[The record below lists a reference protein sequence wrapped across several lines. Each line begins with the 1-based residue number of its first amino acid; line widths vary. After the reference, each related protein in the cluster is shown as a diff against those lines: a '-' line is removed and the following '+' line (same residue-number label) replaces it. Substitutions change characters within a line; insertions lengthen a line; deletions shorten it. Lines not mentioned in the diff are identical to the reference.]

1 MNRTQ
6 HRLLSILAT
15 GAVALT
21 AGVTPAL
28 AGSDGCDDEDSCQ
41 APAQVVPAPPA
52 PVTLQAPPAP
62 EGGDTQPERSS
73 SAPAAGKK
81 QRVKAVNVAHR
92 TVANRTVANRTVAQ
106 RTVPQG
112 AVAAG
117 AGGTAPHG
125 PDSALLGL
133 GAGLVLL
140 VAGGR
145 LVAAGRS

>member
-6 HRLLSILAT
+6 YRLLSILAT

-21 AGVTPAL
+21 AGATPAL

-52 PVTLQAPPAP
+52 PVTLQSPSAPQGA
-62 EGGDTQPERSS
+62 DTQPERSS
-73 SAPAAGKK
+73 KAPRAERK
-81 QRVKAVNVAHR
+81 RVKAVNVA
-92 TVANRTVANRTVAQ
+92 NRTVARRAVAQ

-125 PDSALLGL
+125 PDGALLGL

-140 VAGGR
+140 AAGGR

>member
-6 HRLLSILAT
+6 YRLLTILAT

-21 AGVTPAL
+21 AGATPAL

-52 PVTLQAPPAP
+52 PVTLQAPAP
-62 EGGDTQPERSS
+62 EGSDTQSERSS
-73 SAPAAGKK
+73 SAPATRKTP
-81 QRVKAVNVAHR
+81 RVKAVNVS
-92 TVANRTVANRTVAQ
+92 NRTVAQ
-106 RTVPQG
+106 RTVAQRTVPRG

-117 AGGTAPHG
+117 AGGTASHG
-125 PDSALLGL
+125 PDGLLFGL

-140 VAGGR
+140 AAGGR
-145 LVAAGRS
+145 LVVAGRS